1 VAQTHEDFAELTG
14 LYVLGALSEAERKAF
29 EAHASSCATCAAEI
43 RALTPVSSVLAH
55 LAPSETPSPE
65 VRQRIMA
72 SIRQQGSV
80 KLERAASAERFH
92 DRPAPRRGSVVAWLA
107 VAASLA
113 LAVILGGYA
122 LQLRRDAGVDRL
134 ASAVLAAPDLVR
146 IDLAG
151 QQVAPSASAR
161 AFWSRSQGLVFTAS
175 NLPAAPAGRGYQ
187 LWVLSSQPA
196 PMSAGML
203 TSDANGRLSMTI
215 KTPVDMP
222 QPVAMAVT
230 LEPEGGVSAP
240 TGEKYLVGLAN

>member
-1 VAQTHEDFAELTG
+1 VAQTHDDFAELAG

-29 EAHASSCATCAAEI
+29 EAHASSCAACTAEI
-43 RALTPVSSVLAH
+43 RALTPVSSALAH
-55 LAPSETPSPE
+55 LAPSETPSPD
-65 VRQRIMA
+65 VRPRIMA

-80 KLERAASAERFH
+80 KMEASASARFH
-92 DRPAPRRGSVVAWLA
+92 DRQIPRRRNVVAWFA
-107 VAASLA
+107 AAASLA
-113 LAVILGGYA
+113 LAVGFASYA
-122 LQLRRDAGVDRL
+122 LQLRRDANVDRV

-151 QQVAPSASAR
+151 QQIAPSASAR

-187 LWVLSSQPA
+187 LWVLSSQPS

-203 TSDANGRLSMTI
+203 TSDANGRLSTTL

-230 LEPEGGVSAP
+230 LEPEGGVPAP

>member
-1 VAQTHEDFAELTG
+1 MAQTHDDFAEQTG
-14 LYVLGALSEAERKAF
+14 LYVLGGLTEAERKAF
-29 EAHASSCATCAAEI
+29 EAHASSCAVCTAEI
-43 RALTPVSSVLAH
+43 RALTPVSSALAH
-55 LAPSETPSPE
+55 LVPAETPSPD

-72 SIRQQGSV
+72 SIRQQRSV
-80 KLERAASAERFH
+80 NVEREASADRFH
-92 DRPAPRRGSVVAWLA
+92 DHPAPRASVTAWLA
-107 VAASLA
+107 AAASLA
-113 LAVILGGYA
+113 LAVALGGYA
-122 LQLRRDAGVDRL
+122 LQLRREASVDRL
-134 ASAVLAAPDLVR
+134 ASAVLTAPDLVR

-161 AFWSRSQGLVFTAS
+161 AFWSRTQGLVFTAS

-203 TSDANGRLSMTI
+203 KLDLNGRLSTTI
-215 KTPVDMP
+215 KTPIDMP

>member
-1 VAQTHEDFAELTG
+1 VAQTHEDFAELAG

-29 EAHASSCATCAAEI
+29 EAHASSCAACAAEI
-43 RALTPVSSVLAH
+43 RELTPVSSALAH

-80 KLERAASAERFH
+80 KV
-92 DRPAPRRGSVVAWLA
+92 DRPAPRRGTVVAWLA

-113 LAVILGGYA
+113 LAVALASYA
-122 LQLRRDAGVDRL
+122 LQLRRNANVDRL
-134 ASAVLAAPDLVR
+134 ATAVLAAPDLVR

-151 QQVAPSASAR
+151 QQVAPTASAR

-203 TSDANGRLSMTI
+203 TSDANGRLSTTI

-230 LEPEGGVSAP
+230 LEPEGGVPAP